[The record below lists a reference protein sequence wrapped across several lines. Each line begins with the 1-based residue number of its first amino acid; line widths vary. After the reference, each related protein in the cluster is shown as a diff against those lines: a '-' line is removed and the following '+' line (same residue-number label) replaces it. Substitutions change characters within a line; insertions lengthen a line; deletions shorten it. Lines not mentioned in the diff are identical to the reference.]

1 MAAATVALAAGL
13 LTNWPMVSVADAHA
27 NLLASSPA
35 AGQSVGGTV
44 DRLQLVFDEPISEL
58 VVRVDAPEGV
68 SVEPTIGEITEQQ
81 YDLTF
86 EPLTVEGTYVVRYE
100 FLSLDT
106 DRVELALQFDFDRS
120 APEALPLSG
129 PILIPRDSSNWWQW
143 TLVGGLAVVVL
154 ALADRLRRRRRALAE
169 LAG

>member
-13 LTNWPMVSVADAHA
+13 LTNWPMVSVAAAHA

-58 VVRVDAPEGV
+58 VVRVEAPEGAT
-68 SVEPTIGEITEQQ
+68 VEPAIGQITEQQ

-86 EPLTVEGTYVVRYE
+86 EPLTVEGAYVVRYE

-106 DRVELALQFDFDRS
+106 DRVELALRFDFDRS
-120 APEALPLSG
+120 APAALPLSG
-129 PILIPRDSSNWWQW
+129 PMLVPRETTNWWQW
-143 TLVGGLAVVVL
+143 LLVGGLAVVVL
-154 ALADRLRRRRRALAE
+154 ALAERLRRRRRALAE

>member
-1 MAAATVALAAGL
+1 MAAVTVALAAGL
-13 LTNWPMVSVADAHA
+13 LTNWPMVSVVDAHA